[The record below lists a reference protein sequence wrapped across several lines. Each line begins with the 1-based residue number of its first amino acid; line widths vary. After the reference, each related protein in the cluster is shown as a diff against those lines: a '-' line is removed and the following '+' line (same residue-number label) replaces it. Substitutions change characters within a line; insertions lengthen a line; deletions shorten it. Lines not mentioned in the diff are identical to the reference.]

1 VIVAFGTFWAAWRQ
15 SNFNAAIREKN
26 EEIARLQHEAAAA
39 ITGGD
44 SFAWVAF
51 SIVAADGSPVNA
63 FAMPEDLLLVPN
75 FHHVGKYP
83 LYGLS
88 ARFAD
93 VRRGRPF
100 DLNSAI
106 KGYPVGDLTPGL
118 AATSGIR
125 LPQHGRDIAFNI
137 FFAARNGMWIQ
148 FLRMPW
154 VGDGWGLAIKVLRG
168 TEEVYRDVSAN
179 FPREAGGSVDWG
191 EPAAQ
196 DHQPNK

>member
-51 SIVAADGSPVNA
+51 SIVAANGSPVNA

-83 LYGLS
+83 LYGRS

-106 KGYPVGDLTPGL
+106 KSYPVGDLTPGL

-125 LPQHGRDIAFNI
+125 LPQHAPS
-137 FFAARNGMWIQ
+137 AAA
-148 FLRMPW
+148 L
-154 VGDGWGLAIKVLRG
+154 LRG
-168 TEEVYRDVSAN
+168 GPTAVI
-179 FPREAGGSVDWG
+179 
-191 EPAAQ
+191 AQ
-196 DHQPNK
+196 DQHRARITRLCHGPRRCLLGLSREGNARALGVGELEDPQVVELARQLRR